1 MVNINTIKASCK
13 RFERQE
19 DLHSHREG
27 FLFCFVFFTF
37 LTVWLKCNWH
47 GQKKKNKTL
56 QVFIIKV
63 LNISITSTSF
73 LASLCTFAFLLFV
86 LVLFF
91 FLMFSEV
98 LLLLF
103 VMRIH
108 LRSTLLKKILSVWYR
123 MAYYRHYVP
132 VRSFQSCPALCDPMD
147 CSLVG
152 FSVHGIL
159 QAKMLEWTAA
169 PSSQGS
175 SWPRDWVHVACIAGR
190 FFSTE
195 LGKPSRHCFVQ

>member
-1 MVNINTIKASCK
+1 MAKKKKQNTAGVYNQGTKHIHH
-13 RFERQE
+13 
-19 DLHSHREG
+19 LHK
-27 FLFCFVFFTF
+27 FPCIPLYFCFFVVCF
-37 LTVWLKCNWH
+37 
-47 GQKKKNKTL
+47 G
-56 QVFIIKV
+56 FI
-63 LNISITSTSF
+63 
-73 LASLCTFAFLLFV
+73 
-86 LVLFF
+86 F